1 MPDYKPEQLWPLYEK
16 LPKDLQEA
24 MFSVETADTI
34 YDICTRQALKEE
46 EMSEIAKYTGY
57 VLLGLLT
64 PEEFEKT
71 LKEELKL
78 ENDLAKKIS
87 REITRFIFFPIKESL
102 EALYKIE
109 IEKPSIGSIEPTPVT
124 PERPL
129 KRDVYRET
137 IE

>member
-24 MFSVETADTI
+24 MFSVKTADTI

-87 REITRFIFFPIKESL
+87 REITHFIFFPIKESL